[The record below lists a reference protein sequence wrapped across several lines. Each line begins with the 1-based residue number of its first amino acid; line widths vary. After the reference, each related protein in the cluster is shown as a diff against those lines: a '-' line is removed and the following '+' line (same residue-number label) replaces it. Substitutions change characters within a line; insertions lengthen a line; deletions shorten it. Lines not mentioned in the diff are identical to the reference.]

1 MFSLHIT
8 SSKAPLFVAFRTN
21 SPAIRLSRRL
31 ANAAPRRSRC
41 SRGFIHGLLA
51 LLAPALAWV
60 ALPSILLAQA
70 SVPAL
75 DEAARR
81 YREVSAI
88 CADFEQVIEVRQL
101 RLTIESAGRICQ
113 QRPNLLSMRFT
124 DPDGDMVIADGE
136 YVWVYYPSL
145 DEQQVNRFPAAGSPG
160 REDFFREFLEDPG
173 TKYDAEEGGIET
185 VGGRNCRVVVLMPRE
200 GASYRRARLW
210 LDVQSHVIRRVE
222 IHEQSDNVRTLT
234 LSDIDLS
241 STPDPALFVFEV
253 PEGARVMGR
262 RGSGGAAGRQGSG
275 IPPALQ

>member
-1 MFSLHIT
+1 MFSLHLT
-8 SSKAPLFVAFRTN
+8 PSEAPLFVAFRTN

-51 LLAPALAWV
+51 LLALLAPALGWV
-60 ALPSILLAQA
+60 APPSDVAAQQT
-70 SVPAL
+70 VPAL
-75 DEAARR
+75 DEAAQR
-81 YREVSAI
+81 YREVRAI

-101 RLTIESAGRICQ
+101 RRTIESAGRICQ

-145 DEQQVNRFPAAGSPG
+145 DAEQVNRFPAAGSPG
-160 REDFFREFLEDPG
+160 RGDFFREFLEDPG
-173 TKYDAEEGGIET
+173 TKYDAETGGIEA
-185 VGGRNCRVVVLMPRE
+185 VGGRDCRVVVLTPRE

-210 LDVQSHVIRRVE
+210 LDVNSHVIRRVE

-234 LSDIDLS
+234 LSGIDLS

-262 RGSGGAAGRQGSG
+262 RGPGL
-275 IPPALQ
+275 PPALQ